1 MASERIDDIVS
12 QQAIEQLIAL
22 GQQLQAV
29 KEQMNDLIVDV
40 AKFSAE
46 LNNVG
51 SVREM
56 GTAVN
61 NLNTATNNLN
71 TANNSRLALEREI
84 KASGEAMAKQV
95 RDETNHLERL
105 SAVMETHMK
114 TQGQTAKAIVDLE
127 FKLKSNK
134 SAIKELEKSYKEGD
148 ISLQE
153 YKASLAQ
160 LSIKQEE
167 IKHELSEERQAFKA
181 INKDLQSAEGSYDQL
196 NARLGQLR
204 DKWRQL
210 SEEERENADVG
221 GVLRT
226 EINNL
231 DEMLKG
237 MDASV
242 GNNQRN
248 VGNYGL
254 AVSNLGSALKG
265 LKNPMNWTIAGLKGI
280 GMQLTKLLAHPLV
293 LVIAAIV
300 AVVMKLVNAFKKNDE
315 AMTELQ
321 SAFAAFKPILDIVNK
336 GFQFLVGVITKVI
349 SLYGKL
355 ARAIVSII
363 SSMKE
368 YADAEEDIVRST
380 DQLQESQR
388 QYAIDH
394 AKRDAEISKL
404 RNQSLESEKYSVEQ
418 RRGFLQKAINLEK
431 KDLQEK
437 KANAQEEYRI
447 AEKKALMEMGFTEM
461 TTDAWNKLSDAQKDN
476 LTQLK
481 VAVINADKEF
491 EDGIRRM
498 TSQMNNF
505 DKQEKQEQEQKQR
518 EYAERAKERKKLEQ
532 DALKEL
538 EDLQLERIKNDQQ
551 REEETAKV
559 NARRAIEALRE
570 RLRTETNLTKKAKDA
585 INQQI
590 ILLEE
595 NLQFTLLEIQNK
607 YNEERLQRIRT
618 WTQQREDLQMS
629 MWAKTQENENLR
641 FGVELARLDA
651 EEQELLKK
659 AKDDE
664 EAKLAISNLYAAKR
678 DEAEKRNEDNLKAIR
693 EKDYQE
699 LLKNMNLEFDVKASQ
714 LDAEGANYK
723 ARLELQEEFWNEAER
738 INKEAYDKGLISEEQ
753 YTINSNRLAAERI
766 AAAKAEKTAKLQASQ
781 SIIGSIADI
790 MLAGAE
796 QIEDEKKRVKIEQA
810 ITLSKVLLTESLAI
824 AQAVLTNSEVPEPYT
839 LIPRIVASVA
849 TITGTFVTA
858 IAAITK
864 AQNAYA
870 EGTDYHRGGSA
881 IVGEGTKNG
890 HWQSE
895 IVETPDGKRFLV
907 DKPTYFSNMPVGTKV
922 IPTEQYG
929 SSVDLGATNSI
940 LERIANKGQVVVNVD
955 DKITNY
961 ILTKNSRIR
970 VLNSKFKYN

>member
-12 QQAIEQLIAL
+12 QSAIEQLIAL

-29 KEQMNDLIVDV
+29 KEQMDGLIVDV

-56 GTAVN
+56 GNAVN
-61 NLNTATNNLN
+61 NLNTATERLT
-71 TANNSRLALEREI
+71 TANTSRLALEREI

-127 FKLKSNK
+127 LKLKGNK
-134 SAIKELEKSYKEGD
+134 NAIKELEKSYKDGD

-221 GVLRT
+221 GVLKT

-293 LVIAAIV
+293 LVIAGIV

-321 SAFAAFKPILDIVNK
+321 SAFSAFKPILDIINK
-336 GFQFLVGVITKVI
+336 GFQFLVGIITKVI
-349 SLYGKL
+349 SVYGKL
-355 ARAIVSII
+355 ARAVVSII
-363 SSMKE
+363 PSMKK
-368 YADAEEDIVRST
+368 YADAEEDIVRSE
-380 DQLQESQR
+380 DKLQESQR
-388 QYAIDH
+388 QYAEEH
-394 AKRDAEISKL
+394 EKRDAEISNL
-404 RNQSLESEKYSVEQ
+404 RNKSLESEKYSVEQ
-418 RRGFLQKAINLEK
+418 RRGFLQKAMNLEK

-437 KANAQEEYRI
+437 KAIAQEEYRI
-447 AEKKALMEMGFTEM
+447 AEKKALLEMGFTEM
-461 TTDAWNKLSDAQKDN
+461 TTDAWNKLSDSQKDN
-476 LTQLK
+476 LSQLRL
-481 VAVINADKEF
+481 AVTRADKEYA
-491 EDGIRRM
+491 DGIRRI

-505 DKQEKQEQEQKQR
+505 DKEEKQAQEQKQK

-538 EDLQLERIKNDQQ
+538 EDLQLDRIKNDQQ

-559 NARRAIEALRE
+559 NARRAKEALQE
-570 RLRTETNLTKKAKDA
+570 RLRTETNLSKKAKEA

-595 NLQFTLLEIQNK
+595 NLQIKLLDIQAK
-607 YNEERLQRIRT
+607 YHQERLQRIRT

-629 MWAKTQENENLR
+629 MWAKTEENENLR
-641 FGVELARLDA
+641 FGVELDRLNK
-651 EEQELLKK
+651 EEAELLKK
-659 AKDDE
+659 YKDDE
-664 EAKLAISNLYAAKR
+664 EARLAIKNLYDAKR
-678 DEAEKRNEDNLKAIR
+678 ADAEKKNEENIEAIRQKEYQKMVNADNLK
-693 EKDYQE
+693 
-699 LLKNMNLEFDVKASQ
+699 MDVLASTA
-714 LDAEGANYK
+714 DVEGASYK
-723 ARLELQEEFWNEAER
+723 ARLELQKQFWDMAEKTNEEAH
-738 INKEAYDKGLISEEQ
+738 KKGLISDEQ
-753 YTINSNRLAAERI
+753 YTINANKLAKERI
-766 AAAKAEKTAKLQASQ
+766 ALAKQEQVAKLNASQ
-781 SIIGSIADI
+781 SIIGSIADV

-824 AQAVLTNSEVPEPYT
+824 AQSVLTNTEGDPYSM
-839 LIPRIVASVA
+839 IPRIVASVA
-849 TITGTFVTA
+849 TITGTFITA
-858 IAAITK
+858 ITAITK

-870 EGTDYHRGGSA
+870 EGTDYHKGGSA

-907 DKPTYFSNMPVGTKV
+907 DKPTYFSNMPTGTKV

>member
-12 QQAIEQLIAL
+12 QSAIEQLIAL

-29 KEQMNDLIVDV
+29 KEQMDGLIVDV

-56 GTAVN
+56 GNAVN
-61 NLNTATNNLN
+61 NLNTATERLT
-71 TANNSRLALEREI
+71 TANTSRLALEREI

-114 TQGQTAKAIVDLE
+114 TQGQTAKEIAKLE
-127 FKLKSNK
+127 LEIKKNK
-134 SAIKELEKSYKEGD
+134 DAIKALGKEYD
-148 ISLQE
+148 DRTISLQE
-153 YKASLAQ
+153 YQSKLAE
-160 LSIKQEE
+160 LLIKQEE
-167 IKHELSEERQAFKA
+167 YKHSLSEEKQAFKA
-181 INKDLQSAEGSYDQL
+181 INKDLQSADGSYDQL

-210 SEEERENADVG
+210 SEEERENADIG
-221 GVLRT
+221 GVLKT

-231 DEMLKG
+231 DELLKG

-293 LVIAAIV
+293 LVIAGIV

-321 SAFAAFKPILDIVNK
+321 SAFSAFKPILDIINK

-349 SLYGKL
+349 SVYGKL

-363 SSMKE
+363 PSMKE
-368 YADAEEDIVRST
+368 YADIEEDIVRST
-380 DQLQESQR
+380 DKLQESQR
-388 QYAIDH
+388 EYAVEH

-418 RRGFLQKAINLEK
+418 RREFLQKAINLEK

-447 AEKKALMEMGFTEM
+447 AEKKALAEMGFTEM

-481 VAVINADKEF
+481 VAVINTEKEY

-498 TSQMNNF
+498 TGQINNF
-505 DKQEKQEQEQKQR
+505 DKQEKQKQK

-538 EDLQLERIKNDQQ
+538 EDLQLDRIKNDQQ

-559 NARRAIEALRE
+559 NARRAKEALQE
-570 RLRTETNLTKKAKDA
+570 RLRTETNLSKKAKEA

-595 NLQFTLLEIQNK
+595 NLQIKLLDIQAK
-607 YNEERLQRIRT
+607 YHQERLQRIRT

-629 MWAKTQENENLR
+629 MWAKTEENENLR
-641 FGVELARLDA
+641 FGVELDRLNK
-651 EEQELLKK
+651 EEAELLKK
-659 AKDDE
+659 YKDDE
-664 EAKLAISNLYAAKR
+664 EARLAIKNLYDAKR
-678 DEAEKRNEDNLKAIR
+678 ADAEKKNEENIEAIRQKEYQKMVNADNLK
-693 EKDYQE
+693 
-699 LLKNMNLEFDVKASQ
+699 MDVLASTA
-714 LDAEGANYK
+714 DVEGASYK
-723 ARLELQEEFWNEAER
+723 ARLELQKQFWDMAEKTNEEAH
-738 INKEAYDKGLISEEQ
+738 KKGLISDEQ
-753 YTINSNRLAAERI
+753 YTINANKLAKERI
-766 AAAKAEKTAKLQASQ
+766 ALAKQEQVAKLNASQ
-781 SIIGSIADI
+781 SIIGSITDV

-824 AQAVLTNSEVPEPYT
+824 AQAVLTNTEGDPYT

-849 TITGTFVTA
+849 TITGTFITA

-870 EGTDYHRGGSA
+870 EGTDYHKGGSA
-881 IVGEGTKNG
+881 IVGEGMKNG

-895 IVETPDGKRFLV
+895 IVETPDGRRFLV
-907 DKPTYFSNMPVGTKV
+907 DKPTYFSNMPTGTKV

>member
-12 QQAIEQLIAL
+12 PQAIEQLIAL

-84 KASGEAMAKQV
+84 KASGEAMAKQI
-95 RDETNHLERL
+95 RDETNHFERL

-127 FKLKSNK
+127 LKLKGNK

-221 GVLRT
+221 GVLKT

-237 MDASV
+237 MDVSV
-242 GNNQRN
+242 GDNHRS

-363 SSMKE
+363 PSMKE

-418 RRGFLQKAINLEK
+418 RRKFLQQAIDLEE

-447 AEKKALMEMGFTEM
+447 AEKKALVEMGFTEM

-481 VAVINADKEF
+481 VAVINADKEY
-491 EDGIRRM
+491 EDGIRRI

-505 DKQEKQEQEQKQR
+505 DKQEKQAQEQKQR
-518 EYAERAKERKKLEQ
+518 EYAERAKEREKLEQ

-607 YNEERLQRIRT
+607 YNEERLKRIRT

-659 AKDDE
+659 AKDNE
-664 EAKLAISNLYAAKR
+664 EEKAAIRNLYAAKR

-699 LLKNMNLEFDVKASQ
+699 LLKNMNLEFDLKASK

-723 ARLELQEEFWNEAER
+723 TRLALQKAFWDEAER

-781 SIIGSIADI
+781 AIIGSIADI

-810 ITLSKVLLTESLAI
+810 ITMSKVLLTESLAMAQMVLNQTEGDPYSFI
-824 AQAVLTNSEVPEPYT
+824 ARV
-839 LIPRIVASVA
+839 VASAA
-849 TITGTFVTA
+849 TIAGTFVTA

>member
-56 GTAVN
+56 GNAVN

-71 TANNSRLALEREI
+71 AANNSRLALEREI

-95 RDETNHLERL
+95 RDETNHFERL

-127 FKLKSNK
+127 LKLKSNK

-265 LKNPMNWTIAGLKGI
+265 LRNPMNWTIAGLKGI
-280 GMQLTKLLAHPLV
+280 GLQLKALLAHPLV
-293 LVIAAIV
+293 LAIAAIV
-300 AVVMKLVNAFKKNDE
+300 AVVMKLVQAFKRNDE
-315 AMTELQ
+315 ATTELQ

-363 SSMKE
+363 PSMKE

-380 DQLQESQR
+380 DRLQETQR

-418 RRGFLQKAINLEK
+418 RRKFLQQAIDLEE
-431 KDLQEK
+431 KDLAEK

-461 TTDAWNKLSDAQKDN
+461 TTDAWNKLSDSQKDN

-481 VAVINADKEF
+481 VAVINADKEY
-491 EDGIRRM
+491 EDGIRRI

-505 DKQEKQEQEQKQR
+505 DKQEKQAQEQKQK

-570 RLRTETNLTKKAKDA
+570 KLRTETNLTKKAKDA

-590 ILLEE
+590 IMLEE

-651 EEQELLKK
+651 EEKELLKK
-659 AKDDE
+659 AKDNE
-664 EAKLAISNLYAAKR
+664 EEKAAIRSLYDAKR

-699 LLKNMNLEFDVKASQ
+699 LLKNMNLEFDVKASK
-714 LDAEGANYK
+714 LDAESANYK
-723 ARLELQEEFWNEAER
+723 ARLSLQEEFWNEAER

-781 SIIGSIADI
+781 SIIGSIADV

-810 ITLSKVLLTESLAI
+810 ITMAKVLLTESLAI
-824 AQAVLTNSEVPEPYT
+824 AQMVLNQTQGDPYSF
-839 LIPRIVASVA
+839 IARVVASAA
-849 TITGTFVTA
+849 TITGTFITA
-858 IAAITK
+858 IAAISK

-881 IVGEGTKNG
+881 IVGEGVNNG

-929 SSVDLGATNSI
+929 SSIDLGATNSI
-940 LERIANKGQVVVNVD
+940 LERIASKGQVVVNVD

-961 ILTKNSRIR
+961 ILKKNSRIR
-970 VLNSKFKYN
+970 VLNNKFKYN

>member
-12 QQAIEQLIAL
+12 PQAIEQLVVL
-22 GQQLQAV
+22 GQQLSV
-29 KEQMNDLIVDV
+29 LKEQMNDLILDV

-46 LNNVG
+46 LNNVS

-56 GTAVN
+56 GNAVN
-61 NLNTATNNLN
+61 NLNTATEKLT
-71 TANNSRLALEREI
+71 TANVSRLSLEREI

-95 RDETNHLERL
+95 RDETNHFERL
-105 SAVMETHMK
+105 SAVMEKHIK
-114 TQGQTAKAIVDLE
+114 TQGQTAKEIAKLE
-127 FKLKSNK
+127 LEIKKNK
-134 SAIKELEKSYKEGD
+134 DAIKALGKEYD
-148 ISLQE
+148 DRQISLQE
-153 YKASLAQ
+153 YQSKLAE
-160 LSIKQEE
+160 LLIKQEE
-167 IKHELSEERQAFKA
+167 YKHSLSEERQAFKA

-221 GVLRT
+221 GVLKT

-265 LKNPMNWTIAGLKGI
+265 LRNPMNWTIAGLKGI
-280 GMQLTKLLAHPLV
+280 GLQLKALLAHPLV
-293 LVIAAIV
+293 LAIAAIV
-300 AVVMKLVNAFKKNDE
+300 AVVMKLVQAFKRNDE
-315 AMTELQ
+315 ATTELQ

-355 ARAIVSII
+355 AKAIVSII
-363 SSMKE
+363 PSMKE
-368 YADAEEDIVRST
+368 YSDAEEDIVRST
-380 DQLQESQR
+380 DKLQESQR

-394 AKRDAEISKL
+394 AKRDAEISNL
-404 RNQSLESEKYSVEQ
+404 RNKSLESEKYSVEQ
-418 RRGFLQKAINLEK
+418 RRKFLQQAIDLEK
-431 KDLQEK
+431 KDLAEK
-437 KANAQEEYRI
+437 KANASEEYRI
-447 AEKKALMEMGFTEM
+447 AEEKALLEMGLTEM
-461 TTDAWNKLSDAQKDN
+461 TEEAWAKLSDAQKDN

-481 VAVINADKEF
+481 VAVINTEKEYN
-491 EDGIRRM
+491 DGIRRM

-505 DKQEKQEQEQKQR
+505 DKQEKQAQEQKQK

-538 EDLQLERIKNDQQ
+538 EDLQLERIKNEQK

-559 NARRAIEALRE
+559 NARRAIEALKE
-570 RLRTETNLTKKAKDA
+570 RMRTESNLSKKAKEA
-585 INQQI
+585 INKQI
-590 ILLEE
+590 EMLDD
-595 NLQFTLLEIQNK
+595 NLQVKLLEIQTK

-618 WTQQREDLQMS
+618 WNNQREDLQMS

-641 FGVELARLDA
+641 FGVELARLGA
-651 EEQELLKK
+651 EEKELLKK
-659 AKDDE
+659 AKDNE
-664 EAKLAISNLYAAKR
+664 EEKAAIRSLYDAKR
-678 DEAEKRNEDNLKAIR
+678 DESEKRNEDNLKAIR

-699 LLKNMNLEFDVKASQ
+699 LLKNMNLEFDLKASQ

-723 ARLELQEEFWNEAER
+723 TRLALQKAFWDAAER

-753 YTINSNRLAAERI
+753 YTINSKRLVAERI
-766 AAAKAEKTAKLQASQ
+766 AAEKEEKTAKLQASQ

-810 ITLSKVLLTESLAI
+810 ITMSKVLLTESLAMAQMVLNQTQGDPYSFI
-824 AQAVLTNSEVPEPYT
+824 ARV
-839 LIPRIVASVA
+839 VASAA
-849 TITGTFVTA
+849 TIATTFIMA
-858 IAAITK
+858 ISAINK

-970 VLNSKFKYN
+970 VLNNKFKYN

>member
-71 TANNSRLALEREI
+71 SANNSRLALEREI

-95 RDETNHLERL
+95 RDETNHFERL

-114 TQGQTAKAIVDLE
+114 TQGQTAKEIAKLE
-127 FKLKSNK
+127 LEIKKNK
-134 SAIKELEKSYKEGD
+134 DAIKALGKEYDEKQ

-153 YKASLAQ
+153 YQSKLAE
-160 LSIKQEE
+160 LLIKQEE
-167 IKHELSEERQAFKA
+167 YKHSLSEERQAFKA

-221 GVLRT
+221 GVLKT

-280 GMQLTKLLAHPLV
+280 GIQLTKLLAHPLV

-363 SSMKE
+363 PSMKE

-481 VAVINADKEF
+481 VAVINADKEY
-491 EDGIRRM
+491 EDGIRRI

-505 DKQEKQEQEQKQR
+505 DKQEKQTQEQKQR
-518 EYAERAKERKKLEQ
+518 EYAESAKERKKLEQ

-585 INQQI
+585 INKQI
-590 ILLEE
+590 VMLEE

-664 EAKLAISNLYAAKR
+664 EAKIAISNLYAAKR
-678 DEAEKRNEDNLKAIR
+678 AEAEKRNEDNLKAIR

-714 LDAEGANYK
+714 LDADGANYK

-810 ITLSKVLLTESLAI
+810 ITMAKVLLTESLAI
-824 AQAVLTNSEVPEPYT
+824 AQAVLTQTQGDPYSF
-839 LIPRIVASVA
+839 IPRVIASVA
-849 TITGTFVTA
+849 TITGTFITA
-858 IAAITK
+858 ISAITK

-940 LERIANKGQVVVNVD
+940 LERIASKGQVVVNVD

>member
-12 QQAIEQLIAL
+12 QSAIEQLIAL

-29 KEQMNDLIVDV
+29 KEQMDGLIVDV

-56 GTAVN
+56 GNAVN
-61 NLNTATNNLN
+61 NLNTATEKLT
-71 TANNSRLALEREI
+71 TANTSRLALEREI

-114 TQGQTAKAIVDLE
+114 TQGQTAKEIAKLE
-127 FKLKSNK
+127 LEIKKNK
-134 SAIKELEKSYKEGD
+134 DAIKALGKEYD
-148 ISLQE
+148 DRTISLQE
-153 YKASLAQ
+153 YQSKLAE
-160 LSIKQEE
+160 LLIKQEE
-167 IKHELSEERQAFKA
+167 YKHSLSEEKQAFKA
-181 INKDLQSAEGSYDQL
+181 INKDLQSADGSYDQL

-210 SEEERENADVG
+210 SEEERENADIG
-221 GVLRT
+221 GVLKT

-231 DEMLKG
+231 DELLKG

-293 LVIAAIV
+293 LVIAGIV

-321 SAFAAFKPILDIVNK
+321 SAFSAFKPILDIINK

-349 SLYGKL
+349 SVYGKL

-363 SSMKE
+363 PSMKE
-368 YADAEEDIVRST
+368 YADIEEDIVRST
-380 DQLQESQR
+380 DKLQESQR
-388 QYAIDH
+388 EYAVEH

-418 RRGFLQKAINLEK
+418 RREFLQKAINLEK

-447 AEKKALMEMGFTEM
+447 AEKKALAEMGFTEM

-481 VAVINADKEF
+481 VAVINTEKEY

-498 TSQMNNF
+498 TGQINNF
-505 DKQEKQEQEQKQR
+505 DKQEKQKQK

-538 EDLQLERIKNDQQ
+538 EDLQLDRIKNDQQ

-559 NARRAIEALRE
+559 NARRAKEALQE
-570 RLRTETNLTKKAKDA
+570 RLRTETNLSKKAKEA

-595 NLQFTLLEIQNK
+595 NLQIKLLEIQTK
-607 YNEERLQRIRT
+607 YNEERLERIRT

-629 MWAKTQENENLR
+629 MWAKTEENENLR
-641 FGVELARLDA
+641 FGVELDRLNK
-651 EEQELLKK
+651 EEAELLKK
-659 AKDDE
+659 YKDDE
-664 EAKLAISNLYAAKR
+664 EARLAIKNLYDAKR
-678 DEAEKRNEDNLKAIR
+678 ADAEKKNEENIEAIRQKEYQKMVNADNLK
-693 EKDYQE
+693 
-699 LLKNMNLEFDVKASQ
+699 MDVLASTA
-714 LDAEGANYK
+714 DVEGASYK
-723 ARLELQEEFWNEAER
+723 ARLELQKQFWDMAEKTNEEAH
-738 INKEAYDKGLISEEQ
+738 KKGLISDEQ
-753 YTINSNRLAAERI
+753 YTINANKLAKERI
-766 AAAKAEKTAKLQASQ
+766 ALAKQEQVAKLNASQ
-781 SIIGSIADI
+781 SIIGSITDV

-824 AQAVLTNSEVPEPYT
+824 AQAVLTNTEGDPYT

-849 TITGTFVTA
+849 TITGTFITA

-870 EGTDYHRGGSA
+870 EGTDYHKGGSA
-881 IVGEGTKNG
+881 IVGEGMKNG

-895 IVETPDGKRFLV
+895 IVETPDGRRFLV
-907 DKPTYFSNMPVGTKV
+907 DKPTYFSNMPTGTKV